1 MNTGLMTW
9 HTRADYKVGV
19 LKTSSPVMA
28 VCKKEAKRFFGCPA
42 YATNMGM
49 GVVLMLLFGVA
60 VAVMG
65 MEKLEQW
72 IEMPGMAA
80 ILVKM
85 LPFMIAM
92 LQCMSCTSCVSL
104 SLEGKS
110 LWILKSLPL
119 EKKTIYQGKLLFNL
133 LLTIPAGLLVSFMIA
148 VRIPMDW
155 GTRLLLFCVPV
166 VYTVFISVL
175 GIYFNIK
182 MPKYDWTNETVVVKQ
197 SASSM
202 AGIFGGMLNALIPL
216 FLMLVLRGVFAE
228 LFAAVLVVLEGALA
242 FVLYRHVCTLDF

>member
-1 MNTGLMTW
+1 
-9 HTRADYKVGV
+9 
-19 LKTSSPVMA
+19 
-28 VCKKEAKRFFGCPA
+28 
-42 YATNMGM
+42 
-49 GVVLMLLFGVA
+49 
-60 VAVMG
+60 
-65 MEKLEQW
+65 
-72 IEMPGMAA
+72 
-80 ILVKM
+80 
-85 LPFMIAM
+85 
-92 LQCMSCTSCVSL
+92 MS
-104 SLEGKS
+104 E
-110 LWILKSLPL
+110 
-119 EKKTIYQGKLLFNL
+119 
-133 LLTIPAGLLVSFMIA
+133 
-148 VRIPMDW
+148 
-155 GTRLLLFCVPV
+155 LLLFCVPV